1 MSNSPAQQTLT
12 LELTP
17 EQKQKLEEF
26 AKATGSKKLTA
37 SAEFEAAVDTG
48 KISPATFLVGNAI

>member
-1 MSNSPAQQTLT
+1 MSKSPAPQTLA

-17 EQKQKLEEF
+17 EQKKQLEEF
-26 AKATGSKKLTA
+26 AKATGSRKLTA
-37 SAEFEAAVDTG
+37 SAEFEAHVDTG